1 MKNGDV
7 DPLSVA
13 LLLMAVVGAVIVVAR
28 LAEPT
33 GLPIPLVLLAVGVLA
48 SFLPF
53 VPDVGMSPDLVLFGL
68 LPPLLYAAAI
78 STSLIDI
85 RRNTIPILSLSVG
98 LVLFTALGVALVTR
112 WLVPD
117 IPFAIAFALG
127 AVVAPPDAVAATA
140 VARRIGL
147 PRRTT
152 TILEGESLLNDATAL
167 VSLRTAL
174 AAGGLAIH
182 GAEIQ
187 DVTTST
193 VLGDFAWA
201 VVGGLGIGFAAFL
214 LIGLVR
220 KNLSSA
226 AADTALSWIAP
237 FVAFVPAE
245 KVHAS
250 GVLSVVTAGLLLAH
264 KAPLLQSAASRLSE
278 RTNWASLTFVLEN
291 TVFLLIGLQMHG
303 IVRDVNAG
311 QLTMGRTLVLAGV
324 VLLTC
329 LVLRPLWLVPFTW
342 LAARRDEDPSARLK
356 TGLVSSWAGMRGV
369 VTLAA
374 ALTLPEGTSHRESL
388 VMVALVVTVGT
399 LALQSLTLP
408 ALARA
413 LDVRGPDPREDAL
426 VEATV
431 VGASIGAGLRAIED
445 HPHADDDTVAE
456 IRTQATRRVNRIWER
471 LGAYGE
477 SEVETPSQAYRRVRL
492 RMIEAERAEILQM
505 RDSSDVDQHVLA
517 GILNAMDAEEAAL
530 TYGIEKE
537 GQVVGSRPLRP
548 PTAATQA
555 CEHLTDEPDCQ
566 VPKTPEGCEECLEIG
581 SSWVHLR
588 LCTQCG
594 HVGCCDSSPHRH
606 ADAHFH
612 ETDHPVMRSLEP
624 GEAWRWCFVDEVLG

>member
-1 MKNGDV
+1 
-7 DPLSVA
+7 
-13 LLLMAVVGAVIVVAR
+13 
-28 LAEPT
+28 
-33 GLPIPLVLLAVGVLA
+33 VGVLA

-53 VPDVGMSPDLVLFGL
+53 VPDLRMSPDLVLFGL

-85 RRNTIPILSLSVG
+85 RRNTVPILSLSVG

-112 WLVPD
+112 WLVPA
-117 IPFAIAFALG
+117 IPFALAFALG

-174 AAGGLAIH
+174 AAAGLSTH
-182 GAEIQ
+182 GVEIQ
-187 DVTTST
+187 KVTASS
-193 VLGDFAWA
+193 VLGNFAWA
-201 VVGGLGIGFAAFL
+201 VVGGVGIGFAAFL

-220 KNLSSA
+220 KHLTSA

-245 KVHAS
+245 KLHAS
-250 GVLSVVTAGLLLAH
+250 GVLAVVTAGLLLAH
-264 KAPLLQSAASRLSE
+264 KSPLLQSAASRLSE

-291 TVFLLIGLQMHG
+291 TVFLLIGLQMYG
-303 IVRDVNAG
+303 IVRDVNRG
-311 QLTMGRTLVLAGV
+311 DVTMGRTLVLAGV
-324 VLLTC
+324 VLLAC

-342 LAARRDEDPSARLK
+342 LVARRDTENRSARFK
-356 TGLVSSWAGMRGV
+356 AGIVSAWAGMRGV

-374 ALTLPEGTSHRESL
+374 ALTLPEQTTYRESL

-399 LALQSLTLP
+399 LSLQSLTLP

-426 VEATV
+426 IEATV
-431 VGASIGAGLRAIED
+431 VGASTGAGLRAIED
-445 HPHADDDTVAE
+445 HPHADDDTVNE

-492 RMIEAERAEILQM
+492 RMIEAEREEILKM
-505 RDSSDVDQHVLA
+505 RETADVDQHVLA

-530 TYGIEKE
+530 AYGVEKE
-537 GQVVGSRPLRP
+537 VRVVGARPLRP
-548 PTAATQA
+548 PTAAAQA
-555 CEHLTDEPDCQ
+555 CEHLRDEPDCTI
-566 VPKTPEGCEECLEIG
+566 PKTPEGCEECLQIG
-581 SSWVHLR
+581 STWVHLR

-594 HVGCCDSSPHRH
+594 HVGCCDSSPNRH

-612 ETDHPVMRSLEP
+612 ETQHPVMRSLEP